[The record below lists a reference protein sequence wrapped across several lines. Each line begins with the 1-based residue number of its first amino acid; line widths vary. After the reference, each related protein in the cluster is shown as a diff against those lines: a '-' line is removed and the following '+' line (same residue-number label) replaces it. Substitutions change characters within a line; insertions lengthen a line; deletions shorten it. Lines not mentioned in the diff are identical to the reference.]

1 MLRATGVQRL
11 VECVPN
17 FSEGRDSAKIRL
29 ITEAIE
35 SVGGIQLLGVDS
47 GADAN
52 RTVVT
57 FLGEPEQVL
66 EAAFRGVMRAAE
78 IIDMRDQIGSHPR
91 LGACDVCPFVPIEGV
106 TLEECAELARR
117 LGRRVGADL
126 GIPVYLYEEAATRP
140 ERRNLAFIRRGEYEG
155 LAAKLL
161 LPEWAPDFGPATF
174 VPSFGAL
181 TTGAREFLIAYNIN
195 LDSRDKAQA
204 ADIAFELRE
213 RGRVARR
220 GQKTAFYLSGQE
232 LVYGPGCLP
241 CGNCDFDAPSLE
253 ALEDHCR
260 ETHGYELRELLLLND
275 IDPSLGLAGQK
286 VYRAGLFRECRAI
299 GWYVEAYG
307 RAQISINLTRPLVT
321 PPHRVLEAARALA
334 GQRGLKVTGSEIVGL
349 MPFHA
354 LFEAGQFYLS
364 RDGRSPHVPV
374 RDVLEYA
381 VKAMGLRDVTPFDVD
396 KKVLGLPRVFEEGPT
411 AMKVAD
417 FVTELS
423 RHNPTPGGGAAAA
436 LAGAQGAALAAMVAN
451 LTQSKPHAP
460 EYSEALLKAAEKAHG
475 AMDTLLHAVDE
486 DTEAYRSY
494 LKAKRMPKETPDQ
507 RGLRDSLIAQGLQA
521 AIDVPLRTARASFE
535 AMESAATAI
544 HCGHPAAITD
554 ALVGL
559 QMAYGGVRGGLWNAL
574 TNLREVPDLTA
585 REESTRHCREML
597 ERAKVLL
604 EVALAEGHQ
613 RLDEQL
619 G

>member
-1 MLRATGVQRL
+1 M
-11 VECVPN
+11 
-17 FSEGRDSAKIRL
+17 
-29 ITEAIE
+29 
-35 SVGGIQLLGVDS
+35 DS

-66 EAAFRGVMRAAE
+66 EAAFRSVMRAAE

-106 TLEECAELARR
+106 TLEDCAELARR
-117 LGRRVGADL
+117 LGQRVGEDL
-126 GIPVYLYEEAATRP
+126 GIPVYLYEQAASRP
-140 ERRNLAFIRRGEYEG
+140 ERRNVASIRRGEYEG
-155 LAAKLL
+155 LAAKLQQ
-161 LPEWAPDFGPATF
+161 PEWAPDFGPACF

-181 TTGAREFLIAYNIN
+181 STGAREFLIAYNIN
-195 LDSRDKAQA
+195 LDSRDKTQA

-220 GQKTAFYLSGQE
+220 GQRDAFYLSGQE
-232 LVYGPGCLP
+232 LVYSPGFLP

-253 ALEDHCR
+253 ALEAHCR
-260 ETHGYELRELLLLND
+260 EVHGYELRELLLLND
-275 IDPSLGLAGQK
+275 IDLTSGLAGHK
-286 VYRAGLFRECRAI
+286 VYRAGLFPECRAI

-334 GQRGLKVTGSEIVGL
+334 AQRGLRVTGSEIVGL

-364 RDGRSPHVPV
+364 RDGRSPHIPV

-381 VKAMGLRDVTPFDVD
+381 VKAMGLRDVSPFDVE

-411 AMKVAD
+411 AMRVAD

-451 LTQSKPHAP
+451 LTQSKPHPP
-460 EYSEALLKAAEKAHG
+460 ECSDALLKAAEQAHR

-486 DTEAYRSY
+486 DTEAYGAY
-494 LKAKRMPKETPDQ
+494 LKARRVPVGTGADRQQ
-507 RGLRDSLIAQGLQA
+507 RELAVEKCLRNV
-521 AIDVPLRTARASFE
+521 IDVPFRTAEACFE
-535 AMESAATAI
+535 AMEAAAVAI
-544 HCGHPAAITD
+544 HLAHPAAITD
-554 ALVGL
+554 GLVGL
-559 QMAYGGVRGGLWNAL
+559 QLAYSGLRGGLWNAL
-574 TNLREVPDLTA
+574 TNLREVEEGVYRSEMTLRCRTLLELARERLEGA
-585 REESTRHCREML
+585 REEGSR
-597 ERAKVLL
+597 
-604 EVALAEGHQ
+604 
-613 RLDEQL
+613 RLDESL